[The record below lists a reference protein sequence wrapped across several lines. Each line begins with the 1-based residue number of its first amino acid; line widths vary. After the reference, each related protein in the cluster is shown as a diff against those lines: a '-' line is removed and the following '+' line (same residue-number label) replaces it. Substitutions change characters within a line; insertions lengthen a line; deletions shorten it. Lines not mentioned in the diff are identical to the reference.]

1 MEYPILQTLHLLAA
15 ILFIGTV
22 FFEVVIIEGIRFK
35 VQRESI
41 REVEL
46 AIGKRARKI
55 MPWIILL
62 LFASGIT
69 MVMTRYTGALQDPL
83 ASSFG
88 VLLTIKIVL
97 AASVFCHF
105 CTAMFMLFTG
115 RMTSTLFR
123 RFHISVFSHMVAI
136 VVLAKAMFYLTW

>member
-1 MEYPILQTLHLLAA
+1 MDYSVLQTLHLLAA
-15 ILFIGTV
+15 IMFIGTV

-46 AIGKRARKI
+46 AIGQRARKI

-69 MVMTRYTGALQDPL
+69 MVAMHYSKAVADPL

-88 VLLTIKIVL
+88 TLLTLKIIL
-97 AASVFCHF
+97 AGSVFCHF
-105 CTAMFMLFTG
+105 CTAMFMLLTG

-123 RFHISVFSHMVAI
+123 RLHISVFCHMLAI
-136 VVLAKAMFYLTW
+136 VVLAKGMFYFTW